1 MLRTKQLLF
10 VGLLGLLLGLLLL
23 SAQVRAGDDDEK
35 FCCRENTAVCQAC
48 LDDKSVRKFC
58 KKDKNRDVPG
68 CPFAGCCRVF
78 NAACLAC
85 EDDKSVRKYCKKD
98 KNRDIPGCEKF
109 YVGFTPS
116 PCCLSGHC
124 NENACNGLSFE
135 EGGRGDFSAKCISCD
150 LGISVEEFC
159 RTKQP
164 EGKTMEGCEKYS
176 NCCQAIEAKCE
187 SCKQGLSEKEYCEK
201 NPSTSGCEKY
211 NCCRANNA
219 KCLSCAEGIS
229 EEEYCKKNPST
240 GGCEKYNCC
249 RANNAKCNSCK
260 EGISEEEYCKKSLPS
275 VPPGCKREG
284 CCKSFTARCRACH
297 RGESVE
303 AFCKNRPKV
312 PGCERNFR
320 DCKKDPSASGC
331 KWFSCCKKFTSKCV
345 ACSKG
350 ISEEDFCRRSP
361 NFKGCEKLG

>member
-164 EGKTMEGCEKYS
+164 EGKTMEGCE
-176 NCCQAIEAKCE
+176 EF
-187 SCKQGLSEKEYCEK
+187 CKKKK
-201 NPSTSGCEKY
+201 NRDVPGCEKY
-211 NCCRANNA
+211 HKGDGGKGCCKANTA
-219 KCLSCAEGIS
+219 DCLACSEGKS
-229 EEEYCKKNPST
+229 VKRFCKKKRNRDVP
-240 GGCEKYNCC
+240 GCEKY
-249 RANNAKCNSCK
+249 
-260 EGISEEEYCKKSLPS
+260 
-275 VPPGCKREG
+275 
-284 CCKSFTARCRACH
+284 H
-297 RGESVE
+297 RRGSWGE
-303 AFCKNRPKV
+303 ND
-312 PGCERNFR
+312 R
-320 DCKKDPSASGC
+320 DDSRQQ
-331 KWFSCCKKFTSKCV
+331 
-345 ACSKG
+345 
-350 ISEEDFCRRSP
+350 EDRDDSRQQEDGGF
-361 NFKGCEKLG
+361 